1 MTDALSTNREVKEP
15 KDNRRAGA
23 HQQGA
28 RPPAGAGEAE
38 PSARVLFVCMGNICR
53 SPTAEGVFRETLRT
67 RAPELAVHVDSAG
80 THAYHVGEPPDRR
93 SCRAAAR
100 RGIDLSG
107 QRARRVSVA
116 DFSAFDLVLAMDE
129 DNFRILSGISPPEYR
144 SRIRLFMEFAPE
156 AGRRSVPDPYYGGPT
171 GFEHVLDLVEEA
183 SLGLLAHLRK

>member
-1 MTDALSTNREVKEP
+1 MNQSIGNHPARE
-15 KDNRRAGA
+15 RGT
-23 HQQGA
+23 GGG
-28 RPPAGAGEAE
+28 AGAGAVEPA

-171 GFEHVLDLVEEA
+171 GFERVLDLVEEA